1 MFFAL
6 SKIIDFILLPI
17 SWIFILMLFAFFSK
31 NARRRKIALGA
42 NFLLLL
48 MLSNE
53 SFVNYFQKKY
63 EAKEVHLA
71 KYQTYPWAVILS
83 GGMVKGGLQNQNE
96 IHVGETADRFIQ
108 PILLY
113 KQGHI
118 KKILISGGNTS
129 MGKLRI
135 DQTEETKKT
144 KELMV
149 AMGVKA
155 EDIFLETQ
163 ARNTYE
169 NATYSAQK
177 LIKYM
182 QKDSVLLI
190 TSAMHM
196 PRSVACFEK
205 IGFKVKAYPTDFKKK
220 DTEQGIL
227 SVLFPTAKNFD
238 TISNLI
244 REMAGFVI
252 YKIVGYC

>member
-1 MFFAL
+1 
-6 SKIIDFILLPI
+6 
-17 SWIFILMLFAFFSK
+17 
-31 NARRRKIALGA
+31 
-42 NFLLLL
+42 
-48 MLSNE
+48 
-53 SFVNYFQKKY
+53 
-63 EAKEVHLA
+63 
-71 KYQTYPWAVILS
+71 
-83 GGMVKGGLQNQNE
+83 
-96 IHVGETADRFIQ
+96 
-108 PILLY
+108 
-113 KQGHI
+113 
-118 KKILISGGNTS
+118 

-135 DQTEETKKT
+135 DQTEETRKT

-149 AMGVKA
+149 AMGVKT

-182 QKDSVLLI
+182 QKDSILLI

-196 PRSVACFEK
+196 PRSAACFEK
-205 IGFKVKAYPTDFKKK
+205 IGFKVKPYPTDFRKKE
-220 DTEQGIL
+220 TEQGIL
-227 SVLFPTAKNFD
+227 TVLFPTAENFD

>member
-1 MFFAL
+1 M
-6 SKIIDFILLPI
+6 PI
-17 SWIFILMLFAFFSK
+17 SWIFILMLVATFNK
-31 NARRRKIALGA
+31 NATRRKIALGA

-63 EAKEVHLA
+63 EAKEVRLA

-83 GGMVKGGLQNQNE
+83 GGMIKGGLQNQNE

-149 AMGVKA
+149 TMGVKA
-155 EDIFLETQ
+155 DDIFLETQ

-182 QKDSVLLI
+182 QKDSILLI

-220 DTEQGIL
+220 DTDQGIL
-227 SVLFPTAKNFD
+227 SVLFPTAENFD
-238 TISNLI
+238 AISNLI

>member
-1 MFFAL
+1 M
-6 SKIIDFILLPI
+6 PI
-17 SWIFILMLFAFFSK
+17 SWIFILMLVATFNK
-31 NARRRKIALGA
+31 NATRRKIALGA

-63 EAKEVHLA
+63 EAKEVRLA

-149 AMGVKA
+149 TMGVKA
-155 EDIFLETQ
+155 DDIFLETQ

-182 QKDSVLLI
+182 QKDSILLI

-220 DTEQGIL
+220 DTDQGIL
-227 SVLFPTAKNFD
+227 SVLFPTAENFD
-238 TISNLI
+238 AISNLI